1 VYTPGDGRIVPLP
14 SIANVIVKVVPAKVL
29 CGGGLATEFV
39 SVRELLV
46 FMPDEVPTEHALT
59 NRHDAKIRI
68 KYIPFVFLNISPFTV
83 ISVYSWKP
91 LLNFNF
97 KRNNSRW
104 IVFFFVKLHS
114 PGWYW
119 LANSFYTPLL
129 TATIRTPG
137 PP

>member
-1 VYTPGDGRIVPLP
+1 VDTPGDGRIVPLP

-68 KYIPFVFLNISPFTV
+68 KYIPFVFLNISPL
-83 ISVYSWKP
+83 P
-91 LLNFNF
+91 
-97 KRNNSRW
+97 
-104 IVFFFVKLHS
+104 
-114 PGWYW
+114 
-119 LANSFYTPLL
+119 
-129 TATIRTPG
+129 
-137 PP
+137 